1 MINFLHLPA
10 LFADICIVLT
20 KERKKNERRKY
31 FAVHFIAFLFS
42 SQFLFLS
49 CCFFLLFSFLS
60 FVSFVSFF
68 LFFLYLTFSSSC
80 YFCLFL
86 FFLSLSSFRFVFL
99 CVPILIPHFSFLLF
113 CSSFFIPPFP
123 FLLFHFSFS
132 VPLFLFLFFPFLL
145 LSFFRRVRSIA
156 KAPCRQR
163 QASSQIL
170 CPLSQ
175 STISVQSLTRHA
187 SLCLL
192 HCRLLCKL

>member
-1 MINFLHLPA
+1 M
-10 LFADICIVLT
+10 LT

-49 CCFFLLFSFLS
+49 CRFFLPFPFLFFSFLS
-60 FVSFVSFF
+60 
-68 LFFLYLTFSSSC
+68 FSSSC
-80 YFCLFL
+80 YFCLCL
-86 FFLSLSSFRFVFL
+86 FFLSLSSFRFVFPY
-99 CVPILIPHFSFLLF
+99 VPILIPHFPFLIFHSSFSVSLFPFLFF
-113 CSSFFIPPFP
+113 CSSFSVPL
-123 FLLFHFSFS
+123 FLFLFFCSSFS

-145 LSFFRRVRSIA
+145 LSFFRRVRSTA

-170 CPLSQ
+170 CQLSQ
-175 STISVQSLTRHA
+175 STISVQSPTRHA